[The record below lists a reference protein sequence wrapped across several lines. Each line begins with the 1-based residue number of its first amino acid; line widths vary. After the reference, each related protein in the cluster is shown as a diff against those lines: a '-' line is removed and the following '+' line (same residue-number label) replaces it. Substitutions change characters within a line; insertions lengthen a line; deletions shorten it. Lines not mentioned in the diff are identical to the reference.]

1 MRNIIILISLQFLPV
16 FTLLAQKNDDIL
28 MTIGNQKIT
37 SGEFEH
43 IYHKNNNENI
53 AEKQSINEYLD
64 LFINFKLKVIEAEN
78 LGMDTTAQFKNELS
92 NFVNQ
97 LEKSYLT
104 DSAVFNRA
112 LHDEYDRMHKEVH
125 ACHIMLRI
133 FPQSS
138 PEDTLK
144 AYNKIMNIHE
154 RLLKGE
160 DFEAIARAESEDPSV
175 KSNGGDLGWFTAFHK
190 PYAFEIKAYNTP
202 VGEISEPFR
211 TEYGYH
217 IIKVLGIRP
226 ARPAIQVAHIF
237 VGESQD
243 MNADD
248 MAMAKDKIYR
258 IYIALKDGSDFSA
271 MAKKFSEDPATA
283 NSGGVLPWFNS
294 GQMIPVFENAAYSL
308 KNPQDFTE
316 PVHTS
321 YGWHIIKLLDV
332 KELGSFEEEKP
343 NILLQIKKGGIS
355 SVEEEAFIN
364 NLKREYNFKVY
375 QKALNKAYKL
385 MDSSIFDGNWDPS
398 VMKKKHDAIFT
409 IGKRNYPL
417 SEFADFLNEKQ
428 RKTRVYSI
436 QTYVNNHLNEF
447 SKEKIIEYEKQQLP
461 KKYPEFK
468 YAVRE
473 YHDGILL
480 FDLNDKMIW
489 SKAVKDTAGLENYY
503 EDHKTNYMW
512 EDRVKAIMISSTDS
526 LTALKAFEIAAND
539 ANRKKFNKSF
549 LISNICPDGTRK
561 DCINYTESLYERG
574 ENELV
579 DATGWKPGP
588 GKIFKRGNN
597 FGFVYIRDLVPPQIK
612 TIDETRGM
620 VTSDYQK
627 YLEKQW
633 VDKLRKKYPVQ
644 VNKDLLKNV
653 K

>member
-1 MRNIIILISLQFLPV
+1 
-16 FTLLAQKNDDIL
+16 
-28 MTIGNQKIT
+28 
-37 SGEFEH
+37 
-43 IYHKNNNENI
+43 
-53 AEKQSINEYLD
+53 
-64 LFINFKLKVIEAEN
+64 
-78 LGMDTTAQFKNELS
+78 
-92 NFVNQ
+92 
-97 LEKSYLT
+97 
-104 DSAVFNRA
+104 
-112 LHDEYDRMHKEVH
+112 
-125 ACHIMLRI
+125 
-133 FPQSS
+133 
-138 PEDTLK
+138 
-144 AYNKIMNIHE
+144 MNIHE

-160 DFEAIARAESEDPSV
+160 DFEAIARAESEDPSI
-175 KSNGGDLGWFTAFHK
+175 KRNGGDLGRFTAFHK
-190 PYAFEIKAYNTP
+190 PYAFETKAYNTP

-226 ARPAIQVAHIF
+226 ARPAIHVAHIF

-294 GQMIPVFENAAYSL
+294 GQIIPIFENAAYSL

-364 NLKREYNFKVY
+364 TLKREYNFKIY
-375 QKALNKAYKL
+375 RKTLSKAYKL
-385 MDSSIFDGNWDPS
+385 IDSSIFDGNWDPS
-398 VMKKKHDAIFT
+398 VMKQKHVAIFT
-409 IGKRNYPL
+409 IDKRNYPL
-417 SEFADFLNEKQ
+417 SGFADFLNEKQ
-428 RKTRVYSI
+428 KKTRDYSI
-436 QTYVNNHLNEF
+436 QTYINNHLDEF

-468 YAVRE
+468 YAVQE

-480 FDLNDKMIW
+480 FDLNDKMVW
-489 SKAVKDTAGLENYY
+489 SKAVKDTAGLEDYY
-503 EDHKTNYMW
+503 EDHKSNYMW
-512 EDRVKAIMISSTDS
+512 KERVNAVMISSTDS
-526 LTALKAFEIAAND
+526 ITALKAFELAAND
-539 ANRKKFNKSF
+539 GNRTKFDKAF
-549 LISNICPDGTRK
+549 LISKICPDGTGK
-561 DCINYTESLYERG
+561 NCINYTESLYERG
-574 ENELV
+574 ENEQV
-579 DATGWKPGP
+579 DATDWKSGP
-588 GKIFKRGNN
+588 GTIFKRGNN
-597 FGFVYIRDLVPPQIK
+597 FGFVYIRNLVPPQIK
-612 TIDETRGM
+612 TLDETRGM
-620 VTSDYQK
+620 VTSDYQN

-644 VNKDLLKNV
+644 VNEALLKNL